1 MDCQDGDGGFRLETL
16 NPTTDAKRPGHST
29 GPAASSG
36 KKQDGSDHVENGW
49 STHSG
54 DYHCFVRTSTGM
66 WYSLDDSRV
75 FQVSE
80 RTVLDQKAYMLFYV
94 LKQNLVASSIAK
106 KICSSISQ
114 DLKETIQSRP
124 VGKSFSGADASV
136 AVTQNDVS
144 NVGLPKEILSREAS
158 APKSSRFSSDCL
170 ALTNGPMSEP
180 SPNVALSKH
189 WVMGLSVLNPTLEK
203 SMPPS
208 APSVKGSS
216 ITNLDSAVAASI
228 GAKFNGCSEH

>member
-1 MDCQDGDGGFRLETL
+1 
-16 NPTTDAKRPGHST
+16 
-29 GPAASSG
+29 
-36 KKQDGSDHVENGW
+36 
-49 STHSG
+49 
-54 DYHCFVRTSTGM
+54 
-66 WYSLDDSRV
+66 
-75 FQVSE
+75 
-80 RTVLDQKAYMLFYV
+80 MLFYV
-94 LKQNLVASSIAK
+94 QKQNLVASFIAK
-106 KICSSISQ
+106 KTCSSVSQ
-114 DLKETIQSRP
+114 DLQETIQSGP
-124 VGKSFSGADASV
+124 LGKSLSAADASA

-189 WVMGLSVLNPTLEK
+189 WVMGLPTLNPTLEK

-216 ITNLDSAVAASI
+216 ISNLDSAVAAST
-228 GAKFNGCSEH
+228 GAKFNGCSED